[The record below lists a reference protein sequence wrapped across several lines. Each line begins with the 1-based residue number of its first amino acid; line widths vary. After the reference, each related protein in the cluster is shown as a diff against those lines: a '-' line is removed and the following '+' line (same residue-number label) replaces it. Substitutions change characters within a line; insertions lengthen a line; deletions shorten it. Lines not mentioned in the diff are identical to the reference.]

1 MRWFDLYVVKRISK
15 KNFEGED
22 DQDVQNDM
30 ENEGDFQEKEGL
42 QNNEEDESSQDNLN
56 DGFGEENTSLS
67 KGTRITP
74 RGSKRRKEMSAKKEE
89 QEVELLKVATQK
101 LQKDE
106 SEGDLLANLIKR
118 KVEKLLRQLR
128 IMFETELHQ
137 ILLKYEIQAFQNKT
151 ISAQQASQNVLPES
165 QISSGFSD
173 DSKPVYYT
181 KLLIIL

>member
-74 RGSKRRKEMSAKKEE
+74 RGSKRQKEMSAKKEE

-101 LQKDE
+101 L
-106 SEGDLLANLIKR
+106 
-118 KVEKLLRQLR
+118 
-128 IMFETELHQ
+128 
-137 ILLKYEIQAFQNKT
+137 
-151 ISAQQASQNVLPES
+151 
-165 QISSGFSD
+165 
-173 DSKPVYYT
+173 
-181 KLLIIL
+181 